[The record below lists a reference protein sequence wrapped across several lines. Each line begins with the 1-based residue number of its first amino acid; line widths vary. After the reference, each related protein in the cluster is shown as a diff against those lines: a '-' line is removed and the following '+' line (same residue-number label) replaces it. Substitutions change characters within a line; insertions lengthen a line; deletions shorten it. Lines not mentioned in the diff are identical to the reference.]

1 MRLCSLNFLQYSL
14 SVSLIMS
21 FSWIYSKLKSVLFH
35 LWLASFLQ
43 IIVPSTY
50 EICCITDRNFRPNLD
65 LFVGYNICNFCQKIK
80 KLTGNQHLHFKNY
93 FSLPMKIN
101 EKMNN
106 SFPQIWNETSRDQS
120 LLFAWG
126 AGSKDLK
133 GDHMIFRGNVR
144 GGEGSSVAKRV

>member
-1 MRLCSLNFLQYSL
+1 
-14 SVSLIMS
+14 
-21 FSWIYSKLKSVLFH
+21 
-35 LWLASFLQ
+35 
-43 IIVPSTY
+43 
-50 EICCITDRNFRPNLD
+50 
-65 LFVGYNICNFCQKIK
+65 
-80 KLTGNQHLHFKNY
+80 
-93 FSLPMKIN
+93 MKID

-144 GGEGSSVAKRV
+144 GGGTWGILVMLQQNVPDPQ